1 MGKINKDVILL
12 SIGFLLMFF
21 AYASV
26 QQHLTVFFS
35 KSGSVNLGYISLILV
50 YLSYVLFSPFSA
62 LIVSKIGAKKSMIIS
77 SLFYSFFIFSLT
89 VNSIILIYTSSIL
102 LGAFASLLWTAQSV
116 YLITVSEEES
126 YGKNSGFFNSL
137 LVLGIFIGIV
147 TFSFLLR
154 FISFKSSFLFF
165 SVFPIISF
173 LIFFK
178 LKKLKITQVSNR
190 LKYLKESF
198 TNKTILKL
206 SLIWFSFNFV
216 IGLTMGIIPLKV
228 NLIFGI
234 FYVGIFLSLFY
245 LFPFIFSYAIG
256 KYSDKVGRKKMII
269 LLYVITIL
277 GVITLYFTK
286 EIPFL
291 LILSILLLALGQII
305 YRPVLPAF
313 IGDISNNKNLV
324 NISALF
330 FMVGNIGLVFALI
343 LSSVLEESMIYLA
356 FMIILFL
363 SFFIILPLFRLN
375 IKEIKNKISKETDT

>member
-1 MGKINKDVILL
+1 MKKISKDILLL

-26 QQHLTVFFS
+26 QQYLTVFFS
-35 KSGSVNLGYISLILV
+35 ESGSVNFGYISLILV

-89 VNSIILIYTSSIL
+89 MNSIILIYISSIL

-116 YLITVSEEES
+116 YLIRVSEENS

-137 LVLGIFIGIV
+137 LVLGIFMGV
-147 TFSFLLR
+147 VLLSFLLK
-154 FISFKSSFLFF
+154 FLSFKSSFLFF
-165 SVFPIISF
+165 SIFPIISF

-178 LKKLKITQVSNR
+178 LKKLKTIPIPNR
-190 LKYLKESF
+190 LKSLRKSF

-206 SLIWFSFNFV
+206 SLIWFSFTFA
-216 IGLTMGIIPLKV
+216 IGLNMGIIPLKI

-234 FYVGIFLSLFY
+234 FYVGIFSSLFY
-245 LFPFIFSYAIG
+245 LSPFLFSYFVG

-269 LLYVITIL
+269 LLYLITISN
-277 GVITLYFTK
+277 VIILYFTR

-291 LILSILLLALGQII
+291 LILSILLLALGQVI

-313 IGDISNNKNLV
+313 IGDISNNKNLS

-330 FMVGNIGLVFALI
+330 LMVGNMGVVSALI
-343 LSSVLEESMIYLA
+343 LSSILEENLIYLV
-356 FMIILFL
+356 FMFILLL
-363 SFFIILPLFRLN
+363 SLFIILPLFRLD
-375 IKEIKNKISKETDT
+375 IKLLREKISKETQS